1 MSALLTYRSRDSFE
15 SRFGRNIPDPSR
27 RQNINGTTNTNNIT
41 TTTPAA
47 AAGAAATAAING
59 NNAGSEH
66 FAIHNEGH
74 RRAGAPRH
82 GSSSG
87 SATASPAPP
96 PAQQTFTVTDP
107 QFHGATQLPGPR
119 GTGGGGSGGSGGSG
133 SVIVGSTTPPASAAV
148 PPAETPLAA
157 AAGGS
162 ASGSASRRV
171 TTYFSAQSYLRY
183 QGEKFIHRFDANCY
197 IAITR
202 KLDTHD
208 VSRARPAP
216 PSSHEAARH
225 GGGGG
230 PDAGHGDT
238 TVRAALSRVAQPTL
252 VLGIETDGLFTFD
265 EQREIASGIPGAAL
279 ARIESPEGH
288 DAFLLQFEQVNALVV
303 AFLARALPD
312 VVARPACALA
322 ELDAESRRLVAGAS
336 GGGGGGGGGPA
347 VVSAGVL
354 QKDSVFGEAEVEDI
368 TAW

>member
-27 RQNINGTTNTNNIT
+27 RQNINGTSTAT
-41 TTTPAA
+41 TAAPAA
-47 AAGAAATAAING
+47 AVTTAING
-59 NNAGSEH
+59 NSAGSEH

-82 GSSSG
+82 GSTSG
-87 SATASPAPP
+87 SAAAPLGPA

-107 QFHGATQLPGPR
+107 QFHGATQLPGPSSTA
-119 GTGGGGSGGSGGSG
+119 GPGSGENNATSTPL
-133 SVIVGSTTPPASAAV
+133 VGASAFTPASQ
-148 PPAETPLAA
+148 PPLAA
-157 AAGGS
+157 AATPP
-162 ASGSASRRV
+162 GSASRRA

-216 PSSHEAARH
+216 PPPPPSPQQPLPEHEATPH
-225 GGGGG
+225 DGSDSSGG

-238 TVRAALSRVAQPTL
+238 TVRAALSRIVQPTL

-279 ARIESPEGH
+279 AKIESSEGH
-288 DAFLLQFEQVNALVV
+288 DAFLLQFEQVNAFIVD
-303 AFLARALPD
+303 FLARAVPD
-312 VVARPACALA
+312 VVERPACALD
-322 ELDAESRRLVAGAS
+322 ELDEESRRVVASLS
-336 GGGGGGGGGPA
+336 GGGGA
-347 VVSAGVL
+347 VVGV